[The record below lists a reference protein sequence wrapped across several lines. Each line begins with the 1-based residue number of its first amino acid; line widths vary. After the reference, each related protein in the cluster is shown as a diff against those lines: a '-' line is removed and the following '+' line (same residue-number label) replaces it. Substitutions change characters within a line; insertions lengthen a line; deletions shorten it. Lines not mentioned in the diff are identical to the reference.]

1 MAEPA
6 RSRSGRSESSS
17 PGLVSVPSSSADA
30 DTKADTAIDGDIDS
44 LTDRFF
50 NRELSWLDFNERVL
64 ALAADPALPLVE
76 RFRFCAIWSSNLD
89 EFFQVRVA
97 GLKDEQVDGA
107 GRTSPDGLTT
117 GEQLAAIHTKVEKQY
132 SAVRKVFKQLRKS
145 LRKEGRKIVHW
156 DDLDPDQQTDLTA
169 EFQQSVF
176 PVLTPLAVDPGH
188 PFPYI
193 SNLSLSLAVLLVQPS
208 SGLRRF
214 ARVKLPVALLGR
226 YLMVDDGATLVPVEQ
241 VVEANLAELFPGHDV
256 IEFGL
261 FRVTR
266 DADLSFD
273 RSSEDLLSAVES
285 ELRRR
290 RFGDIVRLEVERG
303 MSAEVTALLMDELD
317 LGPGDI
323 YEIPGLLD
331 LGSAAA
337 IEVPDRPD
345 LHFDRWEPV
354 VPTMLG
360 DSDGPKNLFSL
371 LSQRDVLVHH
381 PYVSFDQSVLEL
393 IRQSSVDPSVQAI
406 KLTLYR
412 TSGDGR
418 IVESLIR
425 AAENGKQVVVVVEL
439 KARFDEENNIE
450 WARRLERAGV
460 HVTYGLVGLKVHSK
474 VLLVVRHEGDR
485 LRRYCHIGT
494 GNYNSKTARVYA
506 DFGLLTSDDVIG
518 DDLSHLF
525 NSLTGYGMNHDFKK
539 LLVAPHQLRTRF
551 NELVQNEARFGPNGR
566 IIAKMNSL
574 VDTDVVDE
582 LYLASGAGVTI
593 DLIVRGICVLR
604 PGVPGM
610 SDTIGVRSLLG
621 RFLEHARVYFFANGS
636 GEGRPLFLIGSA
648 DMMPRNLNRRV
659 EVLVPVEAPHA
670 QAEIA
675 AALDV
680 NLRDTKLAWDLGP
693 DGKWHRADAD
703 DPDAVDSHLHLQT
716 QAY

>member
-1 MAEPA
+1 MPPA
-6 RSRSGRSESSS
+6 IAA
-17 PGLVSVPSSSADA
+17 VADQ
-30 DTKADTAIDGDIDS
+30 DLGPN
-44 LTDRFF
+44 RFF

-64 ALAADPALPLVE
+64 ALAADASLPLVE

-97 GLKDEQVDGA
+97 GLKDEHADGA
-107 GRTSPDGLTT
+107 GRKSPDGLTT
-117 GEQLAAIHTKVEKQY
+117 GEQLAAIHHKVSAQY
-132 SAVRKVFKQLRKS
+132 ASVRRTFKQLRKS
-145 LRKEGRKIVHW
+145 LRDEGRTIVDW
-156 DDLDPDQQTDLTA
+156 DDLAGDHQKTLTA
-169 EFQQSVF
+169 QFHRSVF

-193 SNLSLSLAVLLVQPS
+193 SNLSLSLGVLLAEPG

-214 ARVKLPVALLGR
+214 ARVKLPVELLGR
-226 YLMVDDGATLVPVEQ
+226 YLLVDDDRYLVPVEQ
-241 VVEANLAELFPGHDV
+241 VVAANLGELFPAHEV
-256 IEFGL
+256 LEFGL

-273 RSSEDLLSAVES
+273 RAGEDLLSAVES

-290 RFGDIVRLEVERG
+290 RFGDIVRLEIERG
-303 MSAEVTALLMDELD
+303 MSAEVTALLMEELD
-317 LGPGDI
+317 LAPGDI

-331 LGSAAA
+331 LSSAAA
-337 IEVPDRPD
+337 VEVADRPD
-345 LHFDRWEPV
+345 LHFDRWEPM

-360 DSDGPKNLFSL
+360 DADGPKNLFSL
-371 LSQRDVLVHH
+371 LSQRDLLVHH

-393 IRQSSVDPSVQAI
+393 IRQSSIDASVQAI

-494 GNYNSKTARVYA
+494 GNYNSKTARVYS
-506 DFGLLTSDDVIG
+506 DFGLLTSDDAIG

-525 NSLTGYGMNHDFKK
+525 NSLTGYGMNHNFQK
-539 LLVAPHQLRTRF
+539 LLVAPHEMRDRF
-551 NELVQNEARFGPNGR
+551 KELVRNEARFGPNGH

-574 VDTDVVDE
+574 VDTEIIDE
-582 LYLASGAGVTI
+582 FYVASGVGVSI

-604 PGVPGM
+604 PGVPGV
-610 SDTIGVRSLLG
+610 SDTISVRSLLG
-621 RFLEHARVYFFANGS
+621 RYLEHARVYFFANGG

-648 DMMPRNLNRRV
+648 DVMPRNLNRRV
-659 EVLVPVEAPHA
+659 EVLAPVEAPQA
-670 QAEIA
+670 QAELA

-680 NLRDTKLAWDLGP
+680 NLRDTELAWDLGS
-693 DGKWHRADAD
+693 DGVWHKAAAPAEGGSVER
-703 DPDAVDSHLHLQT
+703 VDSHAYLQT
-716 QAY
+716 HTF

>member
-1 MAEPA
+1 MAA
-6 RSRSGRSESSS
+6 
-17 PGLVSVPSSSADA
+17 VADPE
-30 DTKADTAIDGDIDS
+30 
-44 LTDRFF
+44 LTPDRFF

-64 ALAADPALPLVE
+64 ALAADRTLPLVE

-107 GRTSPDGLTT
+107 GRTSPDGRTT
-117 GEQLAAIHTKVEKQY
+117 GEQLAAIHLKVSAQY
-132 SAVRKVFKQLRKS
+132 LVVRKVFKHLRKS
-145 LRKEGRKIVHW
+145 LRNEGRTIVNW
-156 DDLDPDQQTDLTA
+156 DDLEPDDQKALTD
-169 EFQQSVF
+169 EFHRSVF

-193 SNLSLSLAVLLVQPS
+193 SNLSLSLAVLLAEPN

-214 ARVKLPVALLGR
+214 ARVKLPVELLGR
-226 YLMVDDGATLVPVEQ
+226 YLRTEDDRYLVPIEQ
-241 VVEANLAELFPGHDV
+241 VVEANLGELFPGHEV
-256 IEFGL
+256 VEFGL

-273 RSSEDLLSAVES
+273 RSSDDLLSAVES

-303 MSAEVTALLMDELD
+303 MSEEVTALLRDELN

-337 IEVPDRPD
+337 IDVPDRPD
-345 LHFDRWEPV
+345 LHFDRWEPM
-354 VPTMLG
+354 VPTLLG
-360 DSDGPKNLFSL
+360 DSDGAKNLFSL
-371 LSQRDVLVHH
+371 LSQRDLLVHH
-381 PYVSFDQSVLEL
+381 PYVSFDHSVLEL

-418 IVESLIR
+418 IVESLVR

-485 LRRYCHIGT
+485 LTRYCHIGT
-494 GNYNSKTARVYA
+494 GNYNSKTARVYS
-506 DFGLLTSDDVIG
+506 DFGLLTSDEAIG

-525 NSLTGYGMNHDFKK
+525 NSLTGYGMNHNFQK
-539 LLVAPHQLRTRF
+539 LLVAPHEMRDRF
-551 NELVQNEARFGPNGR
+551 TDLVRNEARFGPSGR

-574 VDTDVVDE
+574 VDTDLVDE
-582 LYLASGAGVTI
+582 LYAASGAGTVI

-604 PGVPGM
+604 PGVPGV
-610 SDTIGVRSLLG
+610 SDTISVRSLLG
-621 RFLEHARVYFFANGS
+621 RYLEHARVYFFANGG
-636 GEGRPLFLIGSA
+636 GEGVPLFLIGSA
-648 DMMPRNLNRRV
+648 DLMPRNLNRRV

-670 QAEIA
+670 QGDLA

-680 NLRDTKLAWDLGP
+680 NLRDTELAWDLGP
-693 DGKWHRADAD
+693 DGVWHKADAGD
-703 DPDAVDSHLHLQT
+703 GRGSDGAVDSHAYLQT
-716 QAY
+716 HAL